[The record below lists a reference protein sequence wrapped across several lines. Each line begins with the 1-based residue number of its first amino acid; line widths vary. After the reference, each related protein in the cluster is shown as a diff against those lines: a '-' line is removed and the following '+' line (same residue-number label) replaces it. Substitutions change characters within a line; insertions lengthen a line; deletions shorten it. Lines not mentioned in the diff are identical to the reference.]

1 MLQEGWQYCNKE
13 YEDSDEELLV
23 DLVAADCSGIVRV
36 EIAEM
41 CIYISKSGGS
51 EFFIYRYAA
60 VFAVRHDSV
69 RCSELFN
76 DFSITSARPYLVV
89 LFFQRPVSEK

>member
-1 MLQEGWQYCNKE
+1 MLQEGWQYGNKE

-23 DLVAADCSGIVRV
+23 DLVAADCNGIIRV

-41 CIYISKSGGS
+41 CIHISKSGGS
-51 EFFIYRYAA
+51 VFFIYRYVA
-60 VFAVRHDSV
+60 VFTVRHDSV

-76 DFSITSARPYLVV
+76 DFSITSACPYLVV
-89 LFFQRPVSEK
+89 LFFQ